1 MQFPDYETHSVTQLK
16 TQKKNMKTVADFETN
31 IAGNT
36 QCHTVEDILCHS
48 VEVTQ
53 THNVAEGD
61 IKLQTLRHTKLT
73 HPTPSTLEWHPHN
86 SPCAHPPPHLELH
99 FSHLHCY
106 ATFRSHIHSAFF
118 ESVKLCRCLTQP
130 TVGSPS
136 TNLTFMTSLTYLM
149 IALQKHIR

>member
-53 THNVAEGD
+53 THNVAME
-61 IKLQTLRHTKLT
+61 T
-73 HPTPSTLEWHPHN
+73 
-86 SPCAHPPPHLELH
+86 
-99 FSHLHCY
+99 
-106 ATFRSHIHSAFF
+106 
-118 ESVKLCRCLTQP
+118 
-130 TVGSPS
+130 
-136 TNLTFMTSLTYLM
+136 
-149 IALQKHIR
+149 